1 MEATLKFYDD
11 KKKIILPD
19 EYENFLNK
27 LSQILQIQKEMIN
40 NLQIFYKD
48 DEGDKIL
55 IKSFLDYNQFL
66 IQLKENQV
74 SILEIQLEK
83 EDNEFKERIMES
95 FTKFTIGE
103 DIINPSLINS
113 NSENIENNNN
123 NKIDK
128 PVINNIEKGKNN
140 IQNDSENK
148 IHQQKPQLIQPLPI
162 LNQNNIISQNLNYSN
177 NQNINSNNINNINN
191 NNNFINQNYYQIQQN
206 QNNNNI
212 NIFNN
217 NKVIFNISCTIC
229 GKHPLQSI
237 IYKCQECSI
246 FFCEECEII
255 HGPIHPHAFLKIRTN
270 EQLNKWNK
278 ISSHGESKIGQ
289 VFGDVKQQFMG
300 GLKKVS
306 NYFNK
311 DHKNNNQNINYQ
323 NNNMIQNNQNY
334 YNNNYLNQNINQI
347 SINNP
352 NNSSNF
358 QNYQHFQNNN
368 LYNPN
373 SNNPSIN
380 NNVQF
385 QNMPNN
391 NIKNLIQI
399 ARNSFDLRN
408 ISDQQLEIALKKT
421 NGNIELAVVE
431 LTNNLK

>member
-83 EDNEFKERIMES
+83 EEDNELKERIMES

-103 DIINPSLINS
+103 DIINPSLINNYS
-113 NSENIENNNN
+113 QNVENNNNNN

-128 PVINNIEKGKNN
+128 PVINNIEKGKIN
-140 IQNDSENK
+140 IQNNSENK
-148 IHQQKPQLIQPLPI
+148 IQENKPQLIQPLPI
-162 LNQNNIISQNLNYSN
+162 VNQNNIISQNINNSN
-177 NQNINSNNINNINN
+177 NQNINSNNINN
-191 NNNFINQNYYQIQQN
+191 NNNFNNQNYYQIQQN
-206 QNNNNI
+206 QNNINNI
-212 NIFNN
+212 NSINN

-246 FFCEECEII
+246 IFCEECEII

-278 ISSHGESKIGQ
+278 TSSHGESKIGQ

-311 DHKNNNQNINYQ
+311 EHKTNNQNINYQ
-323 NNNMIQNNQNY
+323 NNNMIQNNQIF
-334 YNNNYLNQNINQI
+334 YNPNQNINQI
-347 SINNP
+347 SINNQ

-358 QNYQHFQNNN
+358 QNYQNFQNNN
-368 LYNPN
+368 LYNQN
-373 SNNPSIN
+373 SNYPSIN

-391 NIKNLIQI
+391 NIKNLIQM

-421 NGNIELAVVE
+421 NGNIELAVIE